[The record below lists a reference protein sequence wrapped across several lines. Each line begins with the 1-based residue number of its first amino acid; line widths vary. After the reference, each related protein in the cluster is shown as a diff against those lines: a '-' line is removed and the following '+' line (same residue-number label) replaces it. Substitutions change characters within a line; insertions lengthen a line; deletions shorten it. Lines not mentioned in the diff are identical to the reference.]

1 MPVSEIKLEHVST
14 TLAQLTSQGK
24 VAMAERC
31 RTIIRAV
38 LGFALGREW
47 ATRNVARQKRC
58 ALPRRIYTLVRQEDR
73 HGLRG
78 FLYMIGRRSCMI
90 STMMVIRVTAMKID
104 WMKWLGRGTQI
115 GFVVA
120 AIAGYYGCQP

>member
-1 MPVSEIKLEHVST
+1 M
-14 TLAQLTSQGK
+14 
-24 VAMAERC
+24 
-31 RTIIRAV
+31 
-38 LGFALGREW
+38 GREW
-47 ATRNVARQKRC
+47 VTRNVALGKSVAPC
-58 ALPRRIYTLVRQEDR
+58 HEEYTRLCVKKTATASE
-73 HGLRG
+73 G

-90 STMMVIRVTAMKID
+90 WTMMAIRVTAMKID